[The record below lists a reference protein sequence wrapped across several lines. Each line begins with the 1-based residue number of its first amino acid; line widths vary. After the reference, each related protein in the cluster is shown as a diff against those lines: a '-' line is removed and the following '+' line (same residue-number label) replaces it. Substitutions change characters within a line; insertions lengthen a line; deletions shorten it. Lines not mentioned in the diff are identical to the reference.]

1 MPESQITFLK
11 GDKISSNTDYRDA
24 LPVNMYAV
32 DRPMFGAQ
40 GYMKQ
45 EAGLTLH
52 GTTAGI
58 SRGGLWNERV
68 KQHYRVEG
76 GSLVKIDKFG
86 NQLVLGNILGA
97 DTVSLPYSFD
107 SQVII
112 ANGTFHRYN
121 DQDGLQ
127 ISADPIATG
136 VIDGVWIDG
145 YYFCTNGED
154 LFHTLAADELVFEAG
169 TRVAE
174 FMPDDSIGVGK
185 TQDDKAIVFGRYT
198 SEYFVN
204 TGASVGF
211 VFQRISGR
219 TVKAGII
226 GTHCKTELD
235 GKWYILGGRKEES
248 PTIRILSVGQT
259 QKVASKEIDQ
269 LIGQYTEDELK
280 TAVLESYSEDGYSF
294 VIVHLP
300 NETLKFNETIVSK
313 VGVDAAWS
321 IIRTGTGDQPW
332 RGKHGVNDPRLS
344 VWIFGDKY
352 AGQLGILDSSVAT
365 QYGEIAEWLLHTPFL
380 YLNKQSLRQF
390 EVEVLPGHTVFDDAV
405 VSVALTFDG
414 VFTGNEWFEMYGEA
428 SDYNKRFI
436 IRRLG
441 RAHDWVGITLRG
453 ASRSRMAFG
462 RGVIEHG

>member
-1 MPESQITFLK
+1 MPTSQITFLK

-24 LPVNMYAV
+24 LPTNMYAV

-52 GTTAGI
+52 GVTAGRT
-58 SRGGLWNERV
+58 RGGLWNERV

-76 GSLVKIDKFG
+76 SSLVKIDKFG
-86 NQLVLGNILGA
+86 NQLVIGTILGA

-112 ANGTFHRYN
+112 GNGNFYRFSE
-121 DQDGLQ
+121 QDGLQ
-127 ISADPIATG
+127 ISSDPIANG
-136 VIDGVWIDG
+136 VIDSVWIDG
-145 YYFCTNGED
+145 FYFCTNGED
-154 LFHTLAADELVFEAG
+154 LFHTLAADELAFEAG

-198 SEYFVN
+198 AEYFVN
-204 TGASVGF
+204 TGNPTGF
-211 VFQRISGR
+211 VFERISGR
-219 TVKAGII
+219 TVKAGIV

-259 QKVASKEIDQ
+259 QKVASKEVDQ
-269 LIGQYTEDELK
+269 ILGQYTEDELK
-280 TAVLESYSEDGYSF
+280 TAVLESYAEDGYSF

-321 IIRTGTGDQPW
+321 IIKTGTGSQPW

-344 VWIFGDKY
+344 VWIFGDKVT
-352 AGQLGILDSSVAT
+352 GQVGILDSSVAT
-365 QYGEIAEWLLHTPFL
+365 QYGEIAEWLLSTPFL
-380 YLNKQSLRQF
+380 YLDKQSIRKLEI
-390 EVEVLPGHTVFDDAV
+390 EVITGHTVDEDATIA
-405 VSVALTFDG
+405 VSLTYDG
-414 VFTGNEWFEMYGEA
+414 VVNSNEWFEMYGDPN
-428 SDYNKRFI
+428 DYNKRFI

-441 RAHDWVGITLRG
+441 RVHDWVGIILRG

-462 RGVIEHG
+462 RGMIEHG